1 VRLHLPGTAIVRAH
15 GARSGK
21 TASAPVRVLL
31 FSHGTVFGHGS
42 GGWPFLRAGYT
53 SPAGAADAP
62 ATVVSAPRDEQPS
75 NTPALA
81 AAGLGAM
88 ALAGVLITR
97 RQVRRRRKS

>member
-1 VRLHLPGTAIVRAH
+1 MHLPGTAIVRAR

-21 TASAPVRVLL
+21 SASAPVRVLL
-31 FSHGTVFGHGS
+31 FSHGTVFGHVS

-53 SPAGAADAP
+53 SPAGAA
-62 ATVVSAPRDEQPS
+62 SAPTAVASQPRNEQPS

-88 ALAGVLITR
+88 ALAGSVLITR